1 MAGLASERTAREAA
15 MTYAFTLTDVIP
27 ASPQAIYDAWLDSRG
42 HTAMTGSK
50 AKMSNKLGDEVSA
63 WDGYIRGKNVVLEP
77 GKRIVQTWRT
87 RKFTDV
93 DPDSKIT
100 LTFAP
105 VEGGTQI
112 TLDHSGVPDGHTSYE
127 QGGWQKSYFEPMK
140 KYFGKSK
147 MAKRK
152 SARRRPS
159 KRKTTKTKTKK
170 RKSAKLRNR
179 R

>member
-1 MAGLASERTAREAA
+1 

-63 WDGYIRGKNVVLEP
+63 WDRYIWGKNVVLEP

-87 RKFTDV
+87 RKFTDE

-112 TLDHSGVPDGHTSYE
+112 TLDHSGVPDSHTSYE
-127 QGGWQKSYFEPMK
+127 QGGWQQSYFEPMK
-140 KYFGKSK
+140 KYFGKSRP
-147 MAKRK
+147 ARRK
-152 SARRRPS
+152 STRRRPP
-159 KRKTTKTKTKK
+159 KRKTTKAKTKK
-170 RKSAKLRNR
+170 RKSTKR
-179 R
+179 RGRR